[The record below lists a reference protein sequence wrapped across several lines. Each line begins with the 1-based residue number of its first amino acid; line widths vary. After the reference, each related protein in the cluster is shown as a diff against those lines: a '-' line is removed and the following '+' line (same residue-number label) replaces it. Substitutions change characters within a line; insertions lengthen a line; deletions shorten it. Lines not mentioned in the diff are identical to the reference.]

1 MVKFLLVIAILAIP
15 DMAFSATI
23 RETASGGYV
32 QTNDDGTQTRWK
44 QGVDLMS
51 WHGTTTPSYQP
62 KPIYSTHQRTNSY
75 SLAQA
80 ANDGYE
86 TGRRMG
92 EQRSNKYQALGAV
105 LNNAIDV
112 NQNDIIL
119 QNSKRQVLQKYPELN
134 TPYSHISQL
143 YLQALQRH
151 PEYRD
156 NPYGPILTMIAMEQG
171 N

>member
-1 MVKFLLVIAILAIP
+1 MIKFLLVMTILIIP
-15 DMAFSATI
+15 DVAFSATI
-23 RETASGGYV
+23 KESASGGYI

-44 QGVDLMS
+44 QGVDLTS
-51 WHGTTTPSYQP
+51 WHGTTTPTYQSQS
-62 KPIYSTHQRTNSY
+62 IYPTYQRKSY

-80 ANDGYE
+80 ANNGYE
-86 TGRRMG
+86 AGRRMG
-92 EQRSNKYQALGAV
+92 EQRSNKYQALGAI
-105 LNNAIDV
+105 LNNTIAA

-119 QNSKRQVLQKYPELN
+119 QNSKRQVLQKYPELDS
-134 TPYSHISQL
+134 PYSHISQL